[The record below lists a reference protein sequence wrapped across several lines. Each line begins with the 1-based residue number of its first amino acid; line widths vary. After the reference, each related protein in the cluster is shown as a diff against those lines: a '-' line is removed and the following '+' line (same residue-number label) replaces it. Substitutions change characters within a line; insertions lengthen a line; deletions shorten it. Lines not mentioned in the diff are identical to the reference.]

1 MTVWTM
7 MVVLFVM
14 FVVMVMLFFFFF
26 IIVLLFMMVLMSFY
40 LAYPSG
46 RCGHTVEVKHFGVE
60 ELFQL
65 HIAIVALDDF
75 GLWLQCAH
83 YLL

>member
-1 MTVWTM
+1 
-7 MVVLFVM
+7 MVVLFFLFVM
-14 FVVMVMLFFFFF
+14 FVVMVVMLFFFII